1 MLSQYWVQQAYNK
14 LCDRRPWSW
23 LRAESEFLINPSNTG
38 LVNVTNGSN
47 QVTTTGIT
55 SGQLVMV
62 ASDKDRQFRVGTAAP
77 VYTIIAVDVPNQVY
91 TLDRVYGNPSSPTGG
106 LGATVLDAYLNA
118 PSDFQRFIAVLD
130 PKNNWQLHLWVTE
143 EELNTWDA
151 QRSSSGTPWAVVS
164 RRLQTQGTFTGRI
177 QYELWPYATAQK
189 NYPFFYVRRP
199 ETLTDSTVFLGPLA
213 NASDV
218 LVQLAL
224 AEAAEWPAY
233 EDRKNPYFNL
243 SLAEMKRKNV
253 EAHIARLEVL
263 DEEIYMTWLETV
275 SWINRLQFAPID
287 SRYLQSHDQHY
298 SGFGGW

>member
-1 MLSQYWVQQAYNK
+1 MLAQYWSQQAYNK
-14 LCDRRPWSW
+14 LCDMRPWSW
-23 LRAESEFLINPSNTG
+23 LRAEGEFLINNSNTG
-38 LVNVTNGSN
+38 LVNVTRGSN
-47 QVTTTGIT
+47 QVSTTGIT

-62 ASDKDRQFRVGTAAP
+62 AADQDRQFRVGTRAP
-77 VYTIIAVDVPNQVY
+77 MYTIIAVDVTNQLY

-130 PKNNWQLHLWVTE
+130 PANNWQLHIWVTE

-151 QRSSSGTPWAVVS
+151 SRSSTGTPWAVAS
-164 RRLQTQGTFTGRI
+164 RRLGTQGTFTGRV
-177 QYELWPYATAQK
+177 QFELWPYATAAK
-189 NYPFFYVRRP
+189 NYPFFYIRRP
-199 ETLTDSTVFLGPLA
+199 EVLTDSTVFLGPLA

-263 DEEIYMTWLETV
+263 DEEIYMTWLETQ
-275 SWINRLQFAPID
+275 SWISRLQFAPVD
-287 SRYLQSHDQHY
+287 SRYLQGHDGSY